1 MTRTTVKFMKPFQRS
16 WLCFMKIR
24 TYNRVCSTP
33 RPTPRLQA
41 VVAPLT
47 FNTYFSLSGDANIDH
62 DDDDAQQA
70 GHRHQNINSYFS
82 DEEDDQYSP
91 SGGEEVDD
99 ETRDDEEL
107 GSNEDDLPLDTF
119 FLPPFSDSRFFLRHQ
134 KDNASC
140 DEPTHGINTTSD
152 LFWTLHNPA
161 EETPL
166 RIRGAICKAYRE
178 VKDPMDP
185 NKWITITDHLDSCGA
200 FDLVQRQ
207 YLHDIKPAA
216 QYGMH
221 PIRIAC
227 LESTTDWYWDVGMK
241 GLCEGR

>member
-1 MTRTTVKFMKPFQRS
+1 M
-16 WLCFMKIR
+16 
-24 TYNRVCSTP
+24 
-33 RPTPRLQA
+33 
-41 VVAPLT
+41 
-47 FNTYFSLSGDANIDH
+47 
-62 DDDDAQQA
+62 
-70 GHRHQNINSYFS
+70 
-82 DEEDDQYSP
+82 
-91 SGGEEVDD
+91 DD

-107 GSNEDDLPLDTF
+107 GSNEDEPPLDTF

-134 KDNASC
+134 KDDASC
-140 DEPTHGINTTSD
+140 DEPTHGINTTRD

-161 EETPL
+161 KETPL

-185 NKWITITDHLDSCGA
+185 NTWITITDHLDSCGA

-221 PIRIAC
+221 PIRMAC
-227 LESTTDWYWDVGMK
+227 LESTTD
-241 GLCEGR
+241 

>member
-1 MTRTTVKFMKPFQRS
+1 MET
-16 WLCFMKIR
+16 
-24 TYNRVCSTP
+24 
-33 RPTPRLQA
+33 
-41 VVAPLT
+41 
-47 FNTYFSLSGDANIDH
+47 
-62 DDDDAQQA
+62 DD
-70 GHRHQNINSYFS
+70 
-82 DEEDDQYSP
+82 
-91 SGGEEVDD
+91 
-99 ETRDDEEL
+99 T
-107 GSNEDDLPLDTF
+107 
-119 FLPPFSDSRFFLRHQ
+119 
-134 KDNASC
+134 SC

-207 YLHDIKPAA
+207 YLHDIKQAA

-221 PIRIAC
+221 PIRMELPRIHNRLVTEKADILHHAQASLEGKPLMLKRSIQASDSLRGYFSKISDLMHRNLLSWYDDDLVIARDMVEHPAE
-227 LESTTDWYWDVGMK
+227 LGNDQGRS
-241 GLCEGR
+241 GLCACTYYNALP